1 MIKFRKKIKKE
12 DREQKINSEIKIEE
26 NAKSNVE
33 EKKEIIQSELGIMHD
48 EQLVDP
54 NQSSLINQSSIMN
67 QSAIL
72 AEQYVLISRNED
84 EPFSIENIIKFE
96 KSQILTILDFLDF
109 KEKIQFTGINRGFNI
124 ERIYILNDKREE
136 L

>member
-1 MIKFRKKIKKE
+1 
-12 DREQKINSEIKIEE
+12 
-26 NAKSNVE
+26 
-33 EKKEIIQSELGIMHD
+33 MHD

-124 ERIYILNDKREE
+124 ERIYILNNKNRRKC
-136 L
+136 